1 MTTQTKLYDRL
12 FEKAAQA
19 VLFGDPVSHEVAQ
32 HLLDLIDERDEQ
44 IATHEEAE
52 TRSVEIEYKAKQLL
66 EHLQIHLRDL
76 HDKRSQNEDDAEAA
90 TNTEDWFK
98 GPIKDLQDALE
109 S

>member
-1 MTTQTKLYDRL
+1 MTTQTKPYDRF

-52 TRSVEIEYKAKQLL
+52 TRSGEIEYKAKQLL

-76 HDKRSQNEDDAEAA
+76 HGNRADSDSAAQAA
-90 TNTEDWFK
+90 TNAEDWFK

>member
-1 MTTQTKLYDRL
+1 MTPQTNPYDRF

-32 HLLDLIDERDEQ
+32 HLLDLIDERDER
-44 IATHEEAE
+44 IPTHEEAE
-52 TRSVEIEYKAKQLL
+52 TRYVEIEYKAKQLL
-66 EHLQIHLRDL
+66 EHLQIHLRGL
-76 HDKRSQNEDDAEAA
+76 QGKRSESEDDAEAA

-98 GPIKDLQDALE
+98 GPIKALPDALE

>member
-1 MTTQTKLYDRL
+1 MTTQTKPYDRL

-32 HLLDLIDERDEQ
+32 HLLDLIDQRDEQ

-76 HDKRSQNEDDAEAA
+76 HGKRSQNEEEA
-90 TNTEDWFK
+90 TNAEDWFK